1 MQVDLFAA
9 PAAEPI
15 VPRAMPQLDDFIR
28 RTQRIYLT
36 GMARRIPA
44 HHASGDEQRA
54 AAETHNARFVLL
66 KLNGMAG
73 EW

>member
-9 PAAEPI
+9 PEPI
-15 VPRAMPQLDDFIR
+15 APRATPQLDDWIR

-44 HHASGDEQRA
+44 HRARGDEQRA
-54 AAETHNARFVLL
+54 AAEAHNARFVLL
-66 KLNGMAG
+66 KLNGMGG